1 MKGVVNVNDIKA
13 IISERIKQRLKQL
26 NLKQKDLVEQTG
38 QSKSTINKIVNGTV
52 TPRVDLLIPI
62 SRVLDVSIDWLVANE
77 KEVEHGGKM
86 EEEIINMLR
95 QVDEKKKVR
104 VYFIILYI
112 LVLLNDKKNSKVM
125 RIVEKESRYFWDSK
139 VKRSINCCSCTAMR
153 ASCSDE
159 LVYLFRRFICLFS

>member
-1 MKGVVNVNDIKA
+1 MKGVVNVNDIKV

-77 KEVEHGGKM
+77 KEVENGGKM

-104 VYFIILYI
+104 IYFIILYI
-112 LVLLNDKKNSKVM
+112 LVLLNDKKK
-125 RIVEKESRYFWDSK
+125 
-139 VKRSINCCSCTAMR
+139 
-153 ASCSDE
+153 
-159 LVYLFRRFICLFS
+159 

>member
-1 MKGVVNVNDIKA
+1 MKGMVNVNDIKA

-77 KEVEHGGKM
+77 KEVEHRGKM

-95 QVDEKKKVR
+95 QVDEKKKVYI
-104 VYFIILYI
+104 YFLVLYI
-112 LVLLNDKKNSKVM
+112 LVLINDKKK
-125 RIVEKESRYFWDSK
+125 
-139 VKRSINCCSCTAMR
+139 
-153 ASCSDE
+153 
-159 LVYLFRRFICLFS
+159 

>member
-1 MKGVVNVNDIKA
+1 MKGMVNVNDIKA

-77 KEVEHGGKM
+77 KEVEHGGEM

-95 QVDEKKKVR
+95 QVDEKKKVHI
-104 VYFIILYI
+104 YFLILYI
-112 LVLLNDKKNSKVM
+112 LVLLNDKKK
-125 RIVEKESRYFWDSK
+125 
-139 VKRSINCCSCTAMR
+139 
-153 ASCSDE
+153 
-159 LVYLFRRFICLFS
+159 